1 MKAATSKA
9 PLPLI
14 WPWETWV
21 VVPRSAR
28 RRPEASVS
36 PLTSCSSVLK
46 KTFEPSLEA
55 PAKTA
60 SKAPLPLISPW
71 ETWVVVPPER
81 S

>member
-1 MKAATSKA
+1 ME
-9 PLPLI
+9 L
-14 WPWETWV
+14 
-21 VVPRSAR
+21 
-28 RRPEASVS
+28 SVS
-36 PLTSCSSVLK
+36 PLTSCSSVVK

-55 PAKTA
+55 PTLKPA